1 MSSQIQPQS
10 LSSCQAVPLS
20 DSSHSSSHTR
30 HRATLKK
37 NSCRQEPTPK
47 PLVSWPSSEI
57 RGPRFDRLRFQLRQC
72 GLSVPPLA
80 GLDVVL
86 SGAAS
91 EILQDVCL
99 QRWRGEREV
108 ILGDV
113 AGQLTVGFIG
123 QLVLSGA
130 GDGAGVQVA
139 VGEVGVTGVHFLYQ
153 AVTLVDHVVHALEIE
168 VLGLRGGI
176 AVSQALEWSELR
188 DHP

>member
-1 MSSQIQPQS
+1 MELLKRFVQRDVDATEALFRQFQRDVYAGLCESCEIQES
-10 LSSCQAVPLS
+10 
-20 DSSHSSSHTR
+20 TR
-30 HRATLKK
+30 KRTHALLAAD
-37 NSCRQEPTPK
+37 EPTPK
-47 PLVSWPSSEI
+47 PLVSWPRSEI
-57 RGPRFDRLRFQLRQC
+57 RGPRFDRLRFQFRQC

-123 QLVLSGA
+123 QLGLSGA

-139 VGEVGVTGVHFLYQ
+139 VGEVWGSGVH
-153 AVTLVDHVVHALEIE
+153 
-168 VLGLRGGI
+168 
-176 AVSQALEWSELR
+176 
-188 DHP
+188 